1 MSMIACINKSSIEYQ
16 TLKNRSGI
24 HPMILD
30 ALCRESL
37 NKYDRFPYLDELPN
51 SNSEP
56 SLRELISVKD
66 NGGVNIDRVLEATN
80 SNTVEESVIKIN
92 NEFRD
97 LEVEILP
104 INKSAIVDI
113 AHRPTINNF
122 EAREVEQDQEV
133 YSPEF
138 FRSVIYK
145 LQKLYGIN
153 VIETNNIEIEA
164 MNLGID
170 SGVNA
175 FIQNGNIYINTDL
188 ASVDAPVHEMMHLL
202 IGQLRFYNPNLYQE
216 LVQSVEQFPSYKKLT
231 AYYPNRSRNDINEE
245 IFVTEVSKYLAGMPT
260 NLNLDEKAKHE
271 ILYNVNRLL
280 DSILMGQSSV
290 NTVTPRLLYNMSL
303 KQAAQMLGSVQM
315 INAFKGTPNDEL
327 HRKLNNE
334 KSDLIKQKELIEQCK

>member
-1 MSMIACINKSSIEYQ
+1 MIACVNKSSIEYQ

-37 NKYDRFPYLDELPN
+37 DKYDRFPYLDELPS

-66 NGGVNIDRVLEATN
+66 NGEASIDRVLEATN

-122 EAREVEQDQEV
+122 EAQEVEQDQEV
-133 YSPEF
+133 YSPAF

-145 LQKLYGIN
+145 LQRLYGIN

-188 ASVDAPVHEMMHLL
+188 ASVDAPIHEMMHLL

-216 LVQSVEQFPSYKKLT
+216 LVQSVEQFPSYKKLA
-231 AYYPNRSRNDINEE
+231 AYYYNRSRNDINEE

-315 INAFKGTPNDEL
+315 INTFKGTPNDEL

>member
-1 MSMIACINKSSIEYQ
+1 MIACINKSSIEYQ
-16 TLKNRSGI
+16 TLQNRSGI
-24 HPMILD
+24 HPMLLD

-37 NKYDRFPYLDELPN
+37 DKYDRFPYLDELPS

-66 NGGVNIDRVLEATN
+66 NGEASIDRVLEATN

-133 YSPEF
+133 YSPAF

-145 LQKLYGIN
+145 LQRLYGIN
-153 VIETNNIEIEA
+153 IIETNNIEIEA

-175 FIQNGNIYINTDL
+175 FIQDGNIYINTDL
-188 ASVDAPVHEMMHLL
+188 ASVDAPIHEMMHLL

-216 LVQSVEQFPSYKKLT
+216 LVQSVEQFPSYQKL
-231 AYYPNRSRNDINEE
+231 AAKYNNRSRNDINEE
-245 IFVTEVSKYLAGMPT
+245 IFVTEVSKYLAGMST
-260 NLNLDEKAKHE
+260 NLNLDEKAEHE

-280 DSILMGQSSV
+280 DSVLMGQSSV

-303 KQAAQMLGSVQM
+303 KQAAQMLGSIQM
-315 INAFKGTPNDEL
+315 INTFKGTPNDEL

-334 KSDLIKQKELIEQCK
+334 KSDLIKQKELIEQCE